1 MIVKVYTD
9 DGRKRPVKLL
19 ATVVKEYEGIYH
31 IKYLSPTD
39 DMFEG
44 KQIFKFEDEIYD
56 IDDTSITEFL
66 DELPGFRQ
74 IDQGYVKDDTESEYC
89 PSEDSIGS
97 ESESYSYV
105 NSDDEEYQ
113 ESYDEYQE
121 DPDDE

>member
-1 MIVKVYTD
+1 MIVRVYTD
-9 DGRKRPVKLL
+9 DGHKKPVKLL
-19 ATVVKEYEGIYH
+19 ASVVKENEGIYH

-44 KQIFKFEDEIYD
+44 KQLFKFEDEIYD

-74 IDQGYVKDDTESEYC
+74 VAHGYVKDDTESEYC
-89 PSEDSIGS
+89 PSEESES

-105 NSDDEEYQ
+105 NSDDEEYS
-113 ESYDEYQE
+113 ETYDEYQE

>member
-1 MIVKVYTD
+1 MIVRVYTD
-9 DGRKRPVKLL
+9 DGHKRPVNLL
-19 ATVVKEYEGIYH
+19 ASVVKENEGIYH

-39 DMFEG
+39 DIFEG

-74 IDQGYVKDDTESEYC
+74 VEQGYVKDDTESEYC
-89 PSEDSIGS
+89 PSEDLDS